1 MKLKDW
7 VSGTKKWTVATI
19 LISLAL
25 AGSTIT
31 ELKHAFEKHK
41 TREKGMSVIYMWL
54 RSVLFSALAVALFS
68 NPKRTPETLIL
79 GFLSIWYVIFYGI
92 LLVLH
97 YTGSHQI
104 KDVEAP

>member
-7 VSGTKKWTVATI
+7 GSGTTKWTVATI

-31 ELKHAFEKHK
+31 ELKRAFEKHK
-41 TREKGMSVIYMWL
+41 THEKGMSVVYMWL
-54 RSVLFSALAVALFS
+54 RSLLFSALAAALFL
-68 NPKRTPETLIL
+68 NPKRTPETFIL
-79 GFLSIWYVIFYGI
+79 GVLSIWYVIFYGI

-104 KDVEAP
+104 KDIEAP